1 MGAGAVEGSAAG
13 PLIRRKRFK
22 KGIIK
27 KWLTKKTLLDFT

>member
-1 MGAGAVEGSAAG
+1 MVTGAVEGSPAV
-13 PLIRRKRFK
+13 PLKRKKFK